1 MNHFD
6 KTFLYEFINDIIK
19 SMPFNRLLEL
29 FLLNLFFILSLAK
42 GNMRFC
48 YILIEV
54 PTTELAVDNISMMFL
69 A

>member
-1 MNHFD
+1 
-6 KTFLYEFINDIIK
+6 
-19 SMPFNRLLEL
+19 MPFNRLLEL